1 MILMYKNILPM
12 GNSFMLYK
20 QNMKNRSEEEIKDL
34 LLEAIEARQIYSIRK
49 LRKQLKEV
57 QSKRGDNKNAK

>member
-1 MILMYKNILPM
+1 
-12 GNSFMLYK
+12 
-20 QNMKNRSEEEIKDL
+20 MKNRSEEEIKEL
-34 LLEAIEARQIYSIRK
+34 LLEAIESRQIYSIRK